1 MADVDVVTLYLGP
14 TIVNLVVTPGDH
26 IATLTFTDKAT
37 GEATDETGT
46 WVAYARKTPGGP
58 AVDIT
63 ITVDDSDAA
72 AGDGGEIR
80 LEFDADELAAMIS
93 AGGGIW
99 TGIWGITKDGIEEFA
114 GDLTILQ
121 KIGRA

>member
-1 MADVDVVTLYLGP
+1 MGDVDVITLDLGP
-14 TIVNLVVTPGDH
+14 TIVNLVLTPGDH
-26 IATLTFTDKAT
+26 IATITFTDETT
-37 GEATDETGT
+37 GDATDETGT

-72 AGDGGEIR
+72 AADGGEIR
-80 LEFDADELAAMIS
+80 LEFDATELAAMIA

-99 TGIWGITKDGIEEFA
+99 RGCWGITKDGIEEFA
-114 GDLTILQ
+114 GDLTIRQ
-121 KIGRA
+121 RIGRA